1 MHHVQ
6 ISRDK
11 QAYRWN
17 SNNKKKSSAVAIPM
31 KRDKIEDA
39 YTEHLDDIIN
49 LLYEIKTRTID
60 SEGAIPT
67 DTMRSLREIIRD
79 TLKDHIC
86 PRLLQGRAGKSPLMK
101 GLIDQV
107 LYFLPEFTAK
117 FGKSQLEHCMKLTEL
132 LINLVQLQ
140 IVTPNLLREVDVQN
154 FQFYNP
160 LWFRNYH
167 CGRTFSFAYSS
178 TSKPRGRALTVG
190 VEQIE
195 RLGCIRFQ

>member
-1 MHHVQ
+1 MSGDLRGR
-6 ISRDK
+6 SRSIGGFENKLAKSLSGGVSDTK
-11 QAYRWN
+11 KNNRWN

-86 PRLLQGRAGKSPLMK
+86 PFNIYMK
-101 GLIDQV
+101 
-107 LYFLPEFTAK
+107 PK
-117 FGKSQLEHCMKLTEL
+117 F
-132 LINLVQLQ
+132 
-140 IVTPNLLREVDVQN
+140 
-154 FQFYNP
+154 
-160 LWFRNYH
+160 
-167 CGRTFSFAYSS
+167 YS
-178 TSKPRGRALTVG
+178 
-190 VEQIE
+190 
-195 RLGCIRFQ
+195 

>member
-1 MHHVQ
+1 MENANNSK
-6 ISRDK
+6 IRTKMSGDLRGRSRSIGGFENKLAKSLSGGVSDTK
-11 QAYRWN
+11 KNNRWN

-39 YTEHLDDIIN
+39 CTEHLDDIIN

-117 FGKSQLEHCMKLTEL
+117 FGKSQ
-132 LINLVQLQ
+132 N
-140 IVTPNLLREVDVQN
+140 
-154 FQFYNP
+154 
-160 LWFRNYH
+160 
-167 CGRTFSFAYSS
+167 
-178 TSKPRGRALTVG
+178 
-190 VEQIE
+190 
-195 RLGCIRFQ
+195 